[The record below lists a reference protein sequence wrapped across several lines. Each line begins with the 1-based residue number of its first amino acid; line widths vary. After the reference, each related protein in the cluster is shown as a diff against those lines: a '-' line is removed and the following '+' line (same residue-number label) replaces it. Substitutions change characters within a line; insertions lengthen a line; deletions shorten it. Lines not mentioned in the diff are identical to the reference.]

1 MAEAAYAGWK
11 ADMLAGKVTL
21 MASAHMA
28 SVTRLSARARAD
40 RVRAGQG
47 EAGGVILHDG
57 NLAGQGAWIVTPAN
71 DRRRALP
78 GGRACGKHCDA
89 WPVAHRPPHGARTGR
104 QLTPG

>member
-40 RVRAGQG
+40 RVRAGQV

-57 NLAGQGAWIVTPAN
+57 NLAGQGDWIVTRAT
-71 DRRRALP
+71 DRRMSLL
-78 GGRACGKHCDA
+78 GGRDWATHGDA
-89 WPVAHRPPHGARTGR
+89 SRVAHRHADRP
-104 QLTPG
+104 LTVRH